1 MGSAS
6 PHGSLL
12 PALLLMGVRAAQS
25 RPYSAREGGTR
36 GRTTQFSL
44 HLQLRRC
51 LLSVFSSFSL
61 TGHRRQ
67 RVLWRIRSDTGHCHA
82 TAKSCTVSGSFS
94 DSTTQTSISNLQNA
108 LGITVSAQ
116 AMGTFTGTTIADEA
130 NVKGRC
136 CQASH
141 LSRLRG
147 LEGTRAL
154 IATQNLSL
162 TTEC

>member
-1 MGSAS
+1 MTLLEKKSCPVKAIQCPRRRNARPDYTVLFTSAITAVFAIS
-6 PHGSLL
+6 ILLFQPDRTSAATCSL
-12 PALLLMGVRAAQS
+12 A
-25 RPYSAREGGTR
+25 YKE
-36 GRTTQFSL
+36 
-44 HLQLRRC
+44 C
-51 LLSVFSSFSL
+51 DDD
-61 TGHRRQ
+61 
-67 RVLWRIRSDTGHCHA
+67 DTGYCA
-82 TAKSCTVSGSFS
+82 QTAKSCTVSGPFS